1 MQTVHTISEL
11 NAFVK
16 SHRMK
21 GRTIGF
27 VPTMGNLHEGHL
39 SLITETK
46 VHADI
51 IICSIFINPMQFGA
65 NEDLDSYP
73 RTLDADA
80 SALVSHGCNL
90 LFAPNANEVYPNGL
104 DGQTRVDVPKLGDY
118 HCGASRPGHF
128 VGVATVVAKLFNM
141 VQADIAVFGEKD
153 FQQLAIIRKM
163 TRDLCFP
170 IEIIGIPTSR
180 EKSGLAR
187 SSRNGFLS
195 SSEKNTAAIIY
206 QTLLATRA
214 ALEAGERDFKLLTKK
229 ANEALKEAGFKPD
242 YFNIANPKTL
252 APSDANDKSF
262 VILVAA
268 YLGNTRLIDNITLF
282 GED

>member
-1 MQTVHTISEL
+1 
-11 NAFVK
+11 
-16 SHRMK
+16 MK

-46 VHADI
+46 LRADI

-80 SALVSHGCNL
+80 SALVSQGCNL